1 MPRFR
6 VLVGVL
12 VALGVLAFAAAAQ
25 QARAQ
30 EADSTAPVFVS
41 ARTDTNGENIIIT
54 FSEAVTI
61 NPAATLVSDLHNVP
75 VLDLIR
81 GVLSVTIDGREDLL
95 SGAAVQGS
103 ELTIRVTAPRIE
115 AGQAVSIASDT
126 VFARSFVPLLVDA
139 DGNPVPLFPS
149 QSVQNLSVIPR
160 GTRVAAGPVVSSN
173 FLRIAEG
180 QSERYTVRL
189 PSQPP
194 GDVTVELFVWRLGAI
209 RVEPHQMTFTSSN
222 WNVPQAATVI
232 TDSDDDAQDIWTV
245 ILHTRSDASLG
256 RAAAIVRVIVDDENE
271 LLRVSG
277 SSTPEYTENATTT
290 VATYAAPWT
299 SGVAWSLFGADRDHF
314 SINREG
320 DLSFVAPPDY
330 EDPADADADNVYQ
343 VAVHASDGSASG
355 FLGVS
360 VTVTDLN
367 EPPDVF
373 GPVGVGF
380 EEGSGTLVGA
390 YTYDD
395 PEDGAATWSLAGSD
409 HHHFTVTNGELRF
422 REAPDFE
429 SPADANGNNR
439 YEVTVLAED
448 GGDLPGKRRV
458 TVSVIDVNEEPS
470 IDGPANVAYAENG
483 TGAVATF
490 TATDPEQHTIL
501 WSLSGADA
509 DDFTI
514 AGGALR
520 FVEAPDYESR
530 AGAGGNSAYRL
541 TVHASDGATATQA
554 VTVTLTDEDETGAL
568 VLSSGQPQ
576 VGALL
581 AATHTDADGIVSESW
596 SWERSTNRSDWSA
609 IAGATTNRYTPTS
622 ADLGYYVRVTVQYGD
637 GHGPGKRRS
646 SVSDR
651 RVRARPATNRAP
663 EFPSPAAARSLPEN
677 AGPGTSVGA
686 RVAATDA
693 DRDLL
698 RYSLSGPGAE
708 AFVIDGATGA
718 IRVAPGRLLN
728 HEAQSSH
735 SVTVTVT
742 DPSNARATATVT
754 IAIEDVNE
762 APTAVGDT
770 ASTDEGEAASIDVL
784 HNDADP
790 EGDLLRV
797 SLESAPEG
805 GAATVKAGGA
815 ITYTPRPDHHGP
827 DAFTYSIS
835 DGEHSATA
843 TVIVNVRAVN
853 HAPAFPTASTVR
865 VVDSRAAARTRVGPP
880 VAAIDQDGDQVTY
893 RLSGRAARA
902 FDIDEHTGQ
911 LRLRAGTMLDPA
923 QQDSYGATV
932 TATDP
937 SGATASINVT
947 ITVTEPP
954 RSRSGGPSRPS
965 SDVDFEWTVEHD
977 LDELDAHNEWPTGL
991 WSNGTTLWITEAGP
1005 DSDGGVYAYDLAS
1018 GERRERAE
1026 FDLDER
1032 NRAPRGLSSD
1042 RETAWISNHDRNR
1055 LYAYDLSSGERAE
1068 HRDIVLDARN
1078 SDAHGLWSD
1087 GDETVWVVDG
1097 ERATLFAYDL
1107 RSGDFLADY
1116 RLGFGND
1123 DPRGV
1128 WSDGVTVWVSDDG
1141 AKRLFAYRLPVPR
1154 QAGSTR
1160 LRRVEEEDFGELF
1173 LSQASNNSPRGI
1185 WSDGGVMYVADE
1197 HDGRIYSYN
1206 MPDAID
1212 ARLTSLT
1219 LSDIDIGEFSPIRR
1233 EYAAVAPTGVTE
1245 TTVDAHVEQPGTSVA
1260 IAPADSDARASGYQ
1274 VAIAD
1279 GVEVTVTVTSSDG
1292 SRRGVYRVRIAP
1304 GPPTPCLRGAV
1315 AVGFSLLTYAG
1326 GSVEELVSCAA
1337 DRHITVLYTT
1347 RDGTLVSYILG
1358 APDLVN
1364 RTFREFHADG
1374 VPINTPLLAKSDGP
1388 ASPDTS
1394 EGDTQ
1399 P

>member
-1 MPRFR
+1 MPRSR
-6 VLVGVL
+6 AVVGAL
-12 VALGVLAFAAAAQ
+12 LALGVLAFAAQ

-30 EADSTAPVFVS
+30 EVDSTAPAFMS
-41 ARTDTNGENIIIT
+41 ARTDTNGENIIVT
-54 FSEAVTI
+54 FSEPVTI
-61 NPAATLVSDLHNVP
+61 NPAVTQISDLHNVP

-81 GVLSVTIDGREDLL
+81 GVLSVTIDGSEDLL
-95 SGAAVQGS
+95 SGAAVSGS
-103 ELTIRVTAPRIE
+103 ELTIRLTAPGIE
-115 AGQAVSIASDT
+115 AGQAVSVASDT
-126 VFARSFVPLLVDA
+126 VFARDFVPLFVDA
-139 DGNPVPLFPS
+139 AGNAVPLFS
-149 QSVQNLSVIPR
+149 SRSVQNLSVIPR
-160 GTRVAAGPVVSSN
+160 GPGVAAGPVVSTN
-173 FLRIAEG
+173 YLRIAEG
-180 QSERYTVRL
+180 ESERYTVRL
-189 PSQPP
+189 PSRPS

-222 WNVPQAATVI
+222 WNAPQIATVL
-232 TDSDDDAQDIWTV
+232 TDSDDDSQDIWTV

-290 VATYAAPWT
+290 VATYVAPWT
-299 SGVAWSLFGADRDHF
+299 SGVAWSLSGADSDHF
-314 SINREG
+314 SINKEG
-320 DLSFVAPPDY
+320 DLSFVAPPDH

-343 VAVHASDGSASG
+343 VGVHASDGSASG
-355 FLGVS
+355 FLRVS

-373 GPVGVGF
+373 GPVGVGV
-380 EEGSGTLVGA
+380 EEDSGTLVGA

-395 PEDGAATWSLAGSD
+395 PEDGAARWSLAGSD
-409 HHHFTVTNGELRF
+409 HHHFTVTNGELHF

-470 IDGPANVAYAENG
+470 IDGPANVAYAENR
-483 TGAVATF
+483 TGAVAAF

-501 WSLSGADA
+501 WSLSGAGA

-514 AGGALR
+514 TGGVLR

-530 AGAGGNSAYRL
+530 ADAGGNGAHGV
-541 TVHASDGATATQA
+541 TVQASDGALTATQA
-554 VTVTLTDEDETGAL
+554 VTVTLTDEDEAGAL

-581 AATHTDADGIVSESW
+581 AATHTDADGIVNESW
-596 SWERSTNRSDWSA
+596 SWARSTNRSDWSA
-609 IAGATTNRYTPTS
+609 IAGATTDRYTPTG
-622 ADLGYYVRVTVQYGD
+622 ADLRHYVRVTVQYDD
-637 GHGPGKRRS
+637 GHGPGKSRG

-651 RVRARPATNRAP
+651 RVRARPAANRAP
-663 EFPSPAAARSLPEN
+663 EFPSPTAARSLPEN

-693 DRDLL
+693 DGDLL

-708 AFVIDGATGA
+708 AFVIDGARGT
-718 IRVAPGRLLN
+718 IQVAPGRLLN
-728 HEAQSSH
+728 HEAQNSY
-735 SVTVTVT
+735 SVTVTAT
-742 DPSNARATATVT
+742 DPSNSRAAATVT
-754 IAIEDVNE
+754 IAIEDVSE

-770 ASTDEGEAASIDVL
+770 ASTNEGEAASIDVL

-790 EGDLLRV
+790 EGDLLTV

-805 GAATVKAGGA
+805 GAATVEANGA

-835 DGEHSATA
+835 DGEYSATA
-843 TVIVNVRAVN
+843 TVVVNVRAVN

-865 VVDSRAAARTRVGPP
+865 FVDSRSAARTNVGPP

-893 RLSGRAARA
+893 RLSERAART

-911 LRLRAGTMLDPA
+911 IRLRAGTVLDPA
-923 QQDSYGATV
+923 ERDSYGATV

-947 ITVTEPP
+947 ITVTEPS
-954 RSRSGGPSRPS
+954 RSRSDGPSRPPS
-965 SDVDFEWTVEHD
+965 GVDFEWTVEHD

-991 WSNGTTLWITEAGP
+991 WSDGTTFWITEAGP

-1032 NRAPRGLSSD
+1032 NRAPRGLWSN

-1055 LYAYDLSSGERAE
+1055 LYTYDLASGERAE

-1078 SDAHGLWSD
+1078 GDAHGLWSD
-1087 GDETVWVVDG
+1087 DETVWVVEG
-1097 ERATLFAYDL
+1097 ERAALFAYDL
-1107 RSGDFLADY
+1107 GSGDFLAEY
-1116 RLGFGND
+1116 RLDFAND

-1154 QAGSTR
+1154 QAGSIR
-1160 LRRVEEEDFGELF
+1160 LELVAEEDFGELF
-1173 LSQASNNSPRGI
+1173 LSEASNNSPRGI

-1197 HDGRIYSYN
+1197 HDGRVYSYN

-1212 ARLTSLT
+1212 ARLASLT
-1219 LSDIDIGEFSPIRR
+1219 LSGIDIGEFSPIRR

-1245 TTVDAHVEQPGTSVA
+1245 TTIDARVEQPGTSVA
-1260 IAPADSDARASGYQ
+1260 IAPDDSDARTSGYQ

-1292 SRRGVYRVRIAP
+1292 SRKGVYHVRIAP
-1304 GPPTPCLRGAV
+1304 GPAAPCLRGAV

-1326 GSVEELVSCAA
+1326 GSVEELMSCAE
-1337 DRHITVLYTT
+1337 DRHVTALYAT
-1347 RDGTLVSYILG
+1347 RDGALVSYILG

-1364 RTFREFHADG
+1364 RTFREFYADG

-1388 ASPDTS
+1388 ASPDTNG

>member
-1 MPRFR
+1 MPRAR
-6 VLVGVL
+6 AVVSVL
-12 VALGVLAFAAAAQ
+12 VALGVLAFAAQ

-30 EADSTAPVFVS
+30 EAESTAPVFVS
-41 ARTDTNGENIIIT
+41 ARTDTSGENIIVT

-61 NPAATLVSDLHNVP
+61 NPAATLISNLHNVP

-95 SGAAVQGS
+95 SGAAVSGS
-103 ELTIRVTAPRIE
+103 ELTIRVAAPRIE
-115 AGQAVSIASDT
+115 AGQAVSVASDT
-126 VFARSFVPLLVDA
+126 VFARDFAPLLVDA
-139 DGNPVPLFPS
+139 DGNPVSLFSS

-160 GTRVAAGPVVSSN
+160 GPRVAAGLVVSSN
-173 FLRIAEG
+173 YLRTAEG
-180 QSERYTVRL
+180 QTERYTVRL

-194 GDVTVELFVWRLGAI
+194 GDVTVELLVWRLGAV

-222 WNVPQAATVI
+222 WNVPQVATVL
-232 TDSDDDAQDIWTV
+232 TDSDDDSQDIWTV

-256 RAAAIVRVIVDDENE
+256 RAAAIVRLIVDDEDE

-290 VATYAAPWT
+290 VATYVTPWT
-299 SGVAWSLFGADRDHF
+299 LGVAWSLFGADRDYF

-330 EDPADADADNVYQ
+330 EDPADAHADNVYQ
-343 VAVHASDGSASG
+343 VSVQASDGSATG
-355 FLGVS
+355 FLAVS

-373 GPVGVGF
+373 GPVGVGV
-380 EEGSGTLVGA
+380 EEGSGTWVGA
-390 YTYDD
+390 YTHDD

-409 HHHFTVTNGELRF
+409 HHHFTFTDGELRF

-448 GGDLPGKRRV
+448 GGDLPGTRRV

-509 DDFTI
+509 GDFTI
-514 AGGALR
+514 TGGALR
-520 FVEAPDYESR
+520 FVEAPDYERR
-530 AGAGGNSAYRL
+530 ADAGGNSAYGV
-541 TVHASDGATATQA
+541 TVHASDGAQTATQA
-554 VTVTLTDEDETGAL
+554 VTVTLVDEDETGAL

-576 VGALL
+576 AGTLL
-581 AATHTDADGIVSESW
+581 AATHTDADGIVNESW
-596 SWERSTNRSDWSA
+596 SWARSTNRSDWSA
-609 IAGATTNRYTPTS
+609 IAGATTNRYTPTG
-622 ADLGYYVRVTVQYGD
+622 ADLSHYVRVTVQYDD

-651 RVRARPATNRAP
+651 RVRARPAANRAP

-677 AGPGTSVGA
+677 RGRGTSVGA

-693 DRDLL
+693 DGDLL

-708 AFVIDGATGA
+708 AFVIDGATGT

-728 HEAQSSH
+728 HEAQSSY
-735 SVTVTVT
+735 SVTVTAT
-742 DPSNARATATVT
+742 DPSNARAAATVT

-770 ASTDEGEAASIDVL
+770 ASTNEGEAASIDVL

-790 EGDLLRV
+790 EGGLLTV

-805 GAATVKAGGA
+805 GAATVEADGA
-815 ITYTPRPDHHGP
+815 ITYTPPPDHHGP

-853 HAPAFPTASTVR
+853 DAPAFPTASTVR
-865 VVDSRAAARTRVGPP
+865 FVDSRAPARTRVGPP
-880 VAAIDQDGDQVTY
+880 VAAIDQNGDQVTY
-893 RLSGRAARA
+893 RLSGRAAGA

-911 LRLRAGTMLDPA
+911 LRLRAGTVLDPA
-923 QQDSYGATV
+923 EQDSYRATV

-947 ITVTEPP
+947 ITVTAPS
-954 RSRSGGPSRPS
+954 RSRSDGPSRPPS
-965 SDVDFEWTVEHD
+965 SVDFEWTVEHD
-977 LDELDAHNEWPTGL
+977 LDELDAHNEWPAGL
-991 WSNGTTLWITEAGP
+991 WSGGTTFWITEAGP
-1005 DSDGGVYAYDLAS
+1005 DSDGSVYAYDLAS

-1055 LYAYDLSSGERAE
+1055 LYAYDLASGERAE

-1078 SDAHGLWSD
+1078 RDAHGLWSD
-1087 GDETVWVVDG
+1087 DETVWVVDG
-1097 ERATLFAYDL
+1097 ERAAVFAYDL
-1107 RSGDFLADY
+1107 GSGDFLAEY
-1116 RLGFGND
+1116 RLDFAND

-1154 QAGSTR
+1154 QAGATR
-1160 LRRVEEEDFGELF
+1160 LERVAEEDFGELI

-1197 HDGRIYSYN
+1197 HDGRVYSYN

-1212 ARLTSLT
+1212 ARLASLT
-1219 LSDIDIGEFSPIRR
+1219 LGGIDIGEFSPTRS

-1245 TTVDAHVEQPGTSVA
+1245 TTVDPHAEQPGTGVE
-1260 IAPADSDARASGYQ
+1260 IAPPDADARASGHQ

-1279 GVEVTVTVTSSDG
+1279 GVEVTVTVTSTDG
-1292 SRRGVYRVRIAP
+1292 SRKGVYRVWIAP
-1304 GPPTPCLRGAV
+1304 GPAAPCLRGAV
-1315 AVGFSLLTYAG
+1315 DVGVSLLTYAG
-1326 GSVEELVSCAA
+1326 GSVEELASCAEG
-1337 DRHITVLYTT
+1337 RHVTALYAT
-1347 RDGTLVSYILG
+1347 RDGAFVTYILG
-1358 APDLVN
+1358 APDFVN
-1364 RTFREFHADG
+1364 RAFRELYADG
-1374 VPINTPLLAKSDGP
+1374 IPINTPLLAQSDGP
-1388 ASPDTS
+1388 ASPDING
-1394 EGDTQ
+1394 EGGTQ